1 MICPF
6 TWYNVASTN
15 TYIHNHFMI
24 YNEALANPSK
34 VKKPAKQY
42 WPTGV
47 EFNSIKNRPAILS
60 KLTIHTMWIYHKE
73 HIYICCK
80 LLKLVFNNLSAPHIS
95 ILDSCKRGKT
105 PNISRD
111 KNKNNSIH
119 ETSLIYY
126 NNLLIRIWLDRSSI
140 VIFMHFS

>member
-1 MICPF
+1 
-6 TWYNVASTN
+6 
-15 TYIHNHFMI
+15 MI

-73 HIYICCK
+73 QQT
-80 LLKLVFNNLSAPHIS
+80 LEIS
-95 ILDSCKRGKT
+95 IQ
-105 PNISRD
+105 
-111 KNKNNSIH
+111 
-119 ETSLIYY
+119 
-126 NNLLIRIWLDRSSI
+126 
-140 VIFMHFS
+140 